1 MLYSFNFFLHYI
13 IAKLDKVLCIILYM
27 PSFGNCEIVK
37 LQFTWFEKMNRSSRA
52 LPKHSW
58 KTIIQVR
65 ITLALS
71 VEFDNETE
79 INLIEHQRKLCL
91 DFGEFSSNKDRSD

>member
-1 MLYSFNFFLHYI
+1 M
-13 IAKLDKVLCIILYM
+13 DKVLCIILYM
-27 PSFGNCEIVK
+27 PSFGNYEIMK
-37 LQFTWFEKMNRSSRA
+37 LPFTCFEKINRSRRA

-71 VEFDNETE
+71 VEFYNETE

-91 DFGEFSSNKDRSD
+91 DFGKFSSNKDRSD